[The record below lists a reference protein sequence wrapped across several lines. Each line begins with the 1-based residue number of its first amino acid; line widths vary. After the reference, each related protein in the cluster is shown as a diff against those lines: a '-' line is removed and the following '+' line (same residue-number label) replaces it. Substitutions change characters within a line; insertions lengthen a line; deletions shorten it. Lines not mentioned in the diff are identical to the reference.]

1 MILKSISSLILH
13 QVLQGCLSFQRLNM
27 FFLLTSSD
35 IDFES
40 KFFYRMCQVLQD
52 HLIVA
57 RVMSYVYESVPSA
70 WSIFVISVVRH
81 ILLVTCH
88 WYSPTAIDFEIK
100 FFSGFVS
107 SASRSLIVA
116 RGRHG
121 HFGGNYLTQI
131 N

>member
-1 MILKSISSLILH
+1 
-13 QVLQGCLSFQRLNM
+13 
-27 FFLLTSSD
+27 
-35 IDFES
+35 
-40 KFFYRMCQVLQD
+40 MCQVLQD
-52 HLIVA
+52 QLIVA
-57 RVMSYVYESVPSA
+57 RVKSYVYESVPSA

-81 ILLVTCH
+81 VLLVTCH

-121 HFGGNYLTQI
+121 HFVSNSLTQI
-131 N
+131 K